1 MIRAL
6 GIILMGL
13 LLPAGCG
20 SFSPPTPS
28 DASGRVIYVDG
39 AGGGWL
45 SPWALNVELGL
56 RAGGFDGGFETFIW
70 NTGFGLLADQVTSV
84 DYKQAQG
91 ARLARRI
98 EAVHR
103 ENPNAPLHLVA
114 FSAGSAV
121 TAYALAELPDDVAVN
136 QVVFLASSLD
146 AHFDLT
152 EALVHVD
159 GELFVFTSPADVM
172 LAVAIPLVGTA
183 DRATCGACAAGLSG
197 FHEPSDADAAPTTLY
212 GKIVIIPWQPAFAA
226 TGHWS
231 GHTDVTHAR
240 FIEAHIA
247 PLLTIRAN

>member
-1 MIRAL
+1 
-6 GIILMGL
+6 
-13 LLPAGCG
+13 
-20 SFSPPTPS
+20 
-28 DASGRVIYVDG
+28 
-39 AGGGWL
+39 
-45 SPWALNVELGL
+45 LGL

-70 NTGFGLLADQVTSV
+70 NNGFGLLADQVTSV

-91 ARLARRI
+91 VRLARRI
-98 EAVHR
+98 EAVYR
-103 ENPNAPLHLVA
+103 EKPNAPFHLVA

-121 TAYALAELPDDVAVN
+121 TAYALAELPEDVAVN

-183 DRATCGACAAGLSG
+183 DRATCGACAGWTERFPRTVRRG
-197 FHEPSDADAAPTTLY
+197 HTRTRDLY